1 MLEGGTVE
9 KLKYI
14 ALQGEDLVDC
24 DETGSNLLHH
34 ASISDDPYVI
44 ECLLYMG
51 CDINKKNSSGETPLH
66 IASKLGNLKS
76 LKVLLEHT
84 SNYWIKDKF
93 GKTFIGS
100 AKEGLKTKIMWQI
113 LISYIKRLF

>member
-9 KLKYI
+9 KLQYL
-14 ALQGEDLVDC
+14 ALQGEDLIDC

-51 CDINKKNSSGETPLH
+51 CDSNKKNNSGETPLH
-66 IASKLGNLKS
+66 IASK
-76 LKVLLEHT
+76 
-84 SNYWIKDKF
+84 F
-93 GKTFIGS
+93 GTGS
-100 AKEGLKTKIMWQI
+100 V
-113 LISYIKRLF
+113 

>member
-9 KLKYI
+9 KLQYL
-14 ALQGEDLVDC
+14 ALQGEDLIDC

-51 CDINKKNSSGETPLH
+51 CDANKKNKSGETPLH
-66 IASKLGNLKS
+66 IASKFGNLKS

-84 SNYWIKDKF
+84 SNWWEKDNF
-93 GKTFIGS
+93 GKTFLGS
-100 AKEGLKTKIMWQI
+100 AKEGLKFKILMQTT
-113 LISYIKRLF
+113 ISYLKRLF